1 MLPSLPLAC
10 QTSALLMSYAPNG
23 NGAGERN
30 RTVVS
35 ALARP
40 HSAVEPHP
48 RNGVPSR
55 TLTSNLTLRTRPLC
69 ALSYGDKNQTPG
81 RSLSPAHTQH
91 FLEALGR
98 LSYFAFRSSKWYAR
112 PVTLRTPALIS
123 SAIPLIRQTALF
135 ELRAQVKR
143 LAECRGLAPHSPF
156 REPTV

>member
-10 QTSALLMSYAPNG
+10 HASALLVSYTPNG

-48 RNGVPSR
+48 QKIGVPSR

-69 ALSYGDKNQTPG
+69 VLSYGQMVRASGTAPEPG
-81 RSLSPAHTQH
+81 TDLVRC
-91 FLEALGR
+91 G
-98 LSYFAFRSSKWYAR
+98 
-112 PVTLRTPALIS
+112 V
-123 SAIPLIRQTALF
+123 
-135 ELRAQVKR
+135 
-143 LAECRGLAPHSPF
+143 
-156 REPTV
+156 